1 MKGLKLF
8 LLVNLTLIVGFLTEC
23 SHPKHNRN
31 THYMYAK
38 PSQLDDEIQ
47 TSHIAQVGMD
57 SSKILQLTQLI
68 LADSFPN
75 IHSLLIMK
83 DNQLIYENY
92 FAGYDEISGSSLGYI
107 EHGRED
113 IHDARSISKSVV
125 SACMGIAL
133 QKGLLK
139 SVDEPIINYFPEYE
153 SHFDS
158 LKRKITIR
166 HLLTMSGGMDWNEMG
181 SYGSIMNSELRMD
194 LSFNPTKY
202 ILKRR
207 IVTSPGKVWNYN
219 GGGTQLL
226 AEIINKVSGLSI
238 NEFAEKYLFNPLG
251 IKKYAWTPLI
261 IRKSIPAAASGLR
274 LTSRDF
280 LKFGMLFMNEGKWND
295 STIINK
301 DWVNTSVSTL
311 IERPKSD
318 SLHKKGYGYQFW
330 TYSEIINGK
339 SIDITQ
345 AKGNGGQAIFL
356 VKSLNLLVVITA
368 GNYNKWNIVN
378 NSNAAL
384 SNFIIPAIKDE
395 KR

>member
-1 MKGLKLF
+1 MKRLNLI
-8 LLVNLTLIVGFLTEC
+8 LLANFTFIVGFLTKC
-23 SHPKHNRN
+23 THPKPIRN
-31 THYMYAK
+31 TQYVYVN
-38 PSQLDDEIQ
+38 PPQLNDGIQ
-47 TSHIAQVGMD
+47 TNHIAQVGMD
-57 SSKILQLTQLI
+57 SSKIVQLTQLI

-107 EHGRED
+107 EHGQKD

-125 SACMGIAL
+125 SACIGVAL

-139 SVDEPIINYFPEYE
+139 SVDEPIFNYFPEYE
-153 SHFDS
+153 SNFDS

-166 HLLTMSGGMDWNEMG
+166 HLITMSGGMDWDEMG

-194 LSFNPTKY
+194 LSFNPIKY
-202 ILKRR
+202 ILNRK

-226 AEIINKVSGLSI
+226 AEIIKKASGLSI
-238 NEFAEKYLFNPLG
+238 NEFADKYLFKPLG
-251 IKKYAWTPLI
+251 IKKYSWTPLI

-280 LKFGMLFMNEGKWND
+280 LKFGMLYMNEGKWKD

-301 DWVNTSVSTL
+301 NWIDSSISTL

-318 SLHKKGYGYQFW
+318 SKHKKGYGYQFW

-339 SIDITQ
+339 SISISQ

-384 SNFIIPAIKDE
+384 SNFIIPAIKDGQ
-395 KR
+395 R